1 MMITNFAL
9 PPGQTVI
16 KEINRGIDVP
26 DDLSRIFQQKGGRV
40 WGLLGDLFSSGDS
53 GVLRGLFNTML
64 HICRAVSRL
73 PWALIPVLLQL
84 RLMT

>member
-40 WGLLGDLFSSGDS
+40 
-53 GVLRGLFNTML
+53 
-64 HICRAVSRL
+64 L
-73 PWALIPVLLQL
+73 PDKATCIK
-84 RLMT
+84 TINNYY